1 MEAQY
6 YVLGSRINLYFQDY
20 KLASEI
26 DKFNHCDRSIDCEI
40 KKQKAIQK
48 EFDNKFIRTN
58 PDENKFKK
66 RKKKKRK
73 LKIKIIKSIDTL
85 KIM

>member
-6 YVLGSRINLYFQDY
+6 YVLGSRINLYFQDH
-20 KLASEI
+20 KLATEI

-48 EFDNKFIRTN
+48 EFDSKFIRTN

-66 RKKKKRK
+66 IKNEKIK
-73 LKIKIIKSIDTL
+73 LKIKVIKSIDTL